1 MGENKHINELDA
13 FAKKHIQE
21 IEVEKPSIDFTSSIM
36 QSILAQSTL
45 KKISYEPLIS
55 KKVWFIIIA
64 AIISL
69 FFIPIKA
76 GKRSQ
81 EFLEKVDLSFNTNL
95 ELPNLLESLSFDVSN
110 SFSYAILLCAV
121 MIIVQIVVLK
131 NYFQNRMN

>member
-21 IEVEKPSIDFTSSIM
+21 IEAEKPSVDFTNAIM
-36 QSILAQSTL
+36 KSILTEQAIQ
-45 KKISYEPLIS
+45 KISYEPLIS
-55 KKVWFIIIA
+55 KKVWFVIIA
-64 AIISL
+64 AVVSL

-81 EFLEKVDLSFNTNL
+81 EFLDKIDLSIDTNL
-95 ELPNLLESLSFDVSN
+95 EIPNLFESLSFDVSN